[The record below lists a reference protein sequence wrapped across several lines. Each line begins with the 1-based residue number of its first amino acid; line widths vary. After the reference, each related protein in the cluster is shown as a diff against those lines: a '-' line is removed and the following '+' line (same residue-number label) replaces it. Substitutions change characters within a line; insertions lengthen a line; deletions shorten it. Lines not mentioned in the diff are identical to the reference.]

1 MIMIGN
7 TLISESILEK
17 HFVCDLAKCKGGCC
31 VAGDAGAP
39 LQDDELK
46 LLEDVYEQVKPY
58 MTEEGISTIEKE
70 GLYVYDHDDKE
81 YVTPL
86 IIRDKAG
93 KDRLKKSEDPHE
105 RARANQKECAF
116 TMFENGIAMCSIERA
131 WKEGKVAF
139 RKPVSC
145 HLYPIRV
152 SRHKEF
158 EAINYDRWTVCGPA
172 CVLGEQLKVPVFQ
185 FVKEALVRKYGQ
197 AWVNE
202 LSIAADL
209 YQKTK
214 KS

>member
-1 MIMIGN
+1 
-7 TLISESILEK
+7 
-17 HFVCDLAKCKGGCC
+17 

-46 LLEDVYEQVKPY
+46 LLEEVYEQVKPY

-152 SRHKEF
+152 SKHKEF

-214 KS
+214 TS